1 MMEKTINIK
10 LEIFWPKKEI
20 LDPLQV
26 EIWKLCK
33 KEKVASRAFFNLVSF
48 SEQISL
54 SERKDKSSLVVFHQ
68 ESIWTI
74 VFKVFQDRAGQY
86 FIIKVAHIHSHLC
99 CWVWSWIV
107 SCEKTTIANFAAQR
121 RIKMHKNNGSWRQ
134 DLQTWCVFNPI
145 YEHGRGKRGVK
156 NNVWSLVGGGGG
168 GMAPNTVSTF
178 ACREGMGL
186 LLYFKCKKVVQ
197 SSLVENRCTSE
208 HFVCRNRG
216 AS

>member
-1 MMEKTINIK
+1 MHENNA
-10 LEIFWPKKEI
+10 
-20 LDPLQV
+20 LQWQLKARFTDLV
-26 EIWKLCK
+26 
-33 KEKVASRAFFNLVSF
+33 FFN
-48 SEQISL
+48 Q
-54 SERKDKSSLVVFHQ
+54 
-68 ESIWTI
+68 
-74 VFKVFQDRAGQY
+74 
-86 FIIKVAHIHSHLC
+86 
-99 CWVWSWIV
+99 
-107 SCEKTTIANFAAQR
+107 
-121 RIKMHKNNGSWRQ
+121 
-134 DLQTWCVFNPI
+134 I

-186 LLYFKCKKVVQ
+186 LLYFKCEKVVQ